1 MNMNLGSVFENP
13 VIAAAGCA
21 AAGYYLGKKNTTWA
35 VVGGVLGL
43 AIAKAYQ
50 TRLAL
55 TPAAQSMLSS
65 SHSGVGGVS
74 APVGALTYGGMSAS
88 ATAPAGA
95 TAVNPAELGAAAS
108 FGQPVAG
115 FGEYEAARSRRAYMS
130 NPFDPSAYD
139 PAGRSAGESDSFNPF
154 DLS

>member
-1 MNMNLGSVFENP
+1 MNLNLGSVFENP

-21 AAGYYLGKKNTTWA
+21 AVGYYMGKKNTTWA

-65 SHSGVGGVS
+65 SGGS
-74 APVGALTYGGMSAS
+74 LPVGALTYGGMSAS

-108 FGQPVAG
+108 LGQPVAG
-115 FGEYEAARSRRAYMS
+115 FGEEEAALSRTIYEGS
-130 NPFDPSAYD
+130 SAT
-139 PAGRSAGESDSFNPF
+139 SAAFTPPPYFER
-154 DLS
+154 